1 MYYLDSIIVNL
12 VSALIGA
19 IAATIYKSRK
29 YLTLFAKS
37 FLYFNKD
44 IRFSIS
50 YLYRIKIDDE
60 YLLIK
65 GNRIDQFQPI
75 GGVYKY
81 YSSFLS
87 IKNDYEIRSESQN
100 NFCEGE
106 DLRFIVK
113 GKYIIPILNW
123 FNSKKNREVTI
134 HREFYEEL
142 IRDNI
147 LNIEAIVRSEF
158 EFIRQIEPMLQYS
171 EHFNKMEILLFDI
184 YELRL
189 NNYDI
194 NQIRQSLSNDR
205 LILVDMDSIKREHI
219 SINGR
224 DCKIGAHAK
233 YIL

>member
-19 IAATIYKSRK
+19 IVATIYKSRK

-123 FNSKKNREVTI
+123 FNSKKNIEVNI
-134 HREFYEEL
+134 HREFY
-142 IRDNI
+142 
-147 LNIEAIVRSEF
+147 
-158 EFIRQIEPMLQYS
+158 
-171 EHFNKMEILLFDI
+171 
-184 YELRL
+184 
-189 NNYDI
+189 
-194 NQIRQSLSNDR
+194 
-205 LILVDMDSIKREHI
+205 
-219 SINGR
+219 
-224 DCKIGAHAK
+224 
-233 YIL
+233 